1 MKSEQVEQ
9 VARWLEGLGIRHVV
23 VGGSA
28 IEHSVPVGTGDV
40 DVLVAVGDWAA
51 IDRALENRVDATPLA
66 PYGGTIRSTRLQ
78 LGTET
83 VDLEFISGQPFSGNL
98 PGDDFLEYVRTYRT
112 TKTRGVRYATPPV
125 VWYMRLSLDDQ
136 WQQYVWKINR
146 DIQAGVPVS
155 TLDSAAAIADHFGVG
170 PRIRERIAFTRKT
183 LRLYEPPRR
192 IPEE

>member
-9 VARWLEGLGIRHVV
+9 VARWLDSLGIRHVV

-28 IEHSVPVGTGDV
+28 IEHPVPVGTGDV
-40 DVLVAVGDWAA
+40 NVLVAVGDWEA
-51 IDRALENRVDATPLA
+51 IDRALENRADAIPLE
-66 PYGGTIRSTRLQ
+66 PYTGTIRSTKLH

-98 PGDDFLEYVRTYRT
+98 AGDDFLDYVRTYRA

-125 VWYMRLSLDDQ
+125 VWYMRLSVDDQ

-146 DIQAGVPVS
+146 DIKAGVPAS
-155 TLDSAAAIADHFGVG
+155 TLESVMEIADHFGVG
-170 PRIRERIAFTRKT
+170 PRIRERIEFTRKT
-183 LRLYEPPRR
+183 LRLYEAPRR
-192 IPEE
+192 VPE